1 MRFTMKKM
9 KAALL
14 LLLICS
20 LLSGSAQARD
30 ADALATFAA
39 AYFPVLAE
47 HAAELAAGKEYRPGA
62 AAAAYAWLLTEVRR
76 GSRDARQEGASA
88 HARRRL
94 IAASSAASAGT

>member
-1 MRFTMKKM
+1 MRAGDEVYTRH
-9 KAALL
+9 ALIAQAQHYL
-14 LLLICS
+14 T
-20 LLSGSAQARD
+20 QARD
-30 ADALATFAA
+30 ADALAALAA

-47 HAAELAAGKEYRPGA
+47 HAAEIAAGKEYRPGA